1 MPNQNIILKFVRKLR
16 KVANLLAKP
25 SFAKVQ
31 SVATSFAQSV
41 SLSPPL
47 SVLLYLWAIAND
59 ARLDC
64 LQAHLINSEFEGQQ
78 QQQKTEIPEIVVTP
92 SFNPERCARIVG

>member
-41 SLSPPL
+41 SLSLPL

-78 QQQKTEIPEIVVTP
+78 QKTEIPEIVVTP

>member
-41 SLSPPL
+41 SLSLPL

-78 QQQKTEIPEIVVTP
+78 QRAEIPEIVVTP